1 MPEFI
6 PVLLKKDIENQ
17 IAEVSR
23 KISDEY
29 QGRELIMIGVLKGA
43 FVFFA
48 DLMRQIRV
56 EKIKVDFLRAASY
69 GAGTLSSEKICL
81 TKDIDLNIEGKDV
94 LIVEDIVDTGLT
106 LAFIIDHLKKSNP
119 KSVKICAMIDKRERR
134 QTDIGVDYAC
144 FVAQEGFLVGYGLDY
159 AEYYRNLPELYQI
172 KF

>member
-1 MPEFI
+1 MR
-6 PVLLKKDIENQ
+6 KKDIENQ

-23 KISDEY
+23 KISDDY

-94 LIVEDIVDTGLT
+94 LVVEDIVDTGLT

-134 QTDIGVDYAC
+134 QTDVGVDYTC